1 MNKIVHHYLLL
12 HLFVDIFNLKVVPLN
27 PLQTPVSI
35 SKNYLPKVNNCFSIT
50 T

>member
-12 HLFVDIFNLKVVPLN
+12 HLFVDSVPLK

-35 SKNYLPKVNNCFSIT
+35 SNNYLPKANNCFSIT